1 MMRQYSEVKAQHPDA
16 LILFRMG
23 DFYEAFNEDA
33 LRMSEILGIT
43 LTRRANGGAAD
54 MPLAGFPYH
63 AIDTYMPKLVRA
75 GLRVAICEQL
85 EDPKLTK
92 KLVKRG
98 VIEVVTPGVSVDD
111 GLLERRENNFLASL
125 AVDEAQPG
133 IAFVDLSTGEFYVAQ
148 GSPDYIDKLITNF
161 RPKEVLVPRDR
172 LREAEELLIGADDLI
187 LGGIL
192 PLGYIEAE

>member
-75 GLRVAICEQL
+75 GLRVAI
-85 EDPKLTK
+85 
-92 KLVKRG
+92 
-98 VIEVVTPGVSVDD
+98 
-111 GLLERRENNFLASL
+111 
-125 AVDEAQPG
+125 
-133 IAFVDLSTGEFYVAQ
+133 
-148 GSPDYIDKLITNF
+148 
-161 RPKEVLVPRDR
+161 
-172 LREAEELLIGADDLI
+172 
-187 LGGIL
+187 
-192 PLGYIEAE
+192 